1 MCGQL
6 VAGGL
11 STKDHPA
18 DLGRSKIHRRW
29 GHGWCSVNRDGSK
42 PIAIWCHMIV
52 GITSY
57 TNELFYG
64 RAPGFWSTTEDSLL
78 SATGD
83 LWWDSLSRSQG
94 LGPSRWRNVSAME
107 VKWQARRIAMLFT
120 SLHKCWLK
128 NCWQYDQYLILSS
141 WHDGQWLLCVE
152 CSIVWCCA
160 ARILTTWKRSRNGHW
175 YSLIAFV
182 RSSMRSEWKDNMKSI
197 EICA

>member
-1 MCGQL
+1 M
-6 VAGGL
+6 
-11 STKDHPA
+11 
-18 DLGRSKIHRRW
+18 RSILW
-29 GHGWCSVNRDGSK
+29 AILWCR
-42 PIAIWCHMIV
+42 I
-52 GITSY
+52 
-57 TNELFYG
+57 
-64 RAPGFWSTTEDSLL
+64 GFWSTTEDSLP

-94 LGPSRWRNVSAME
+94 LGPSRWRNVGAMG

-128 NCWQYDQYLILSS
+128 NCWQYDLYLMLSS

-160 ARILTTWKRSRNGHW
+160 ARILTTWKRSSNGHW

-182 RSSMRSEWKDNMKSI
+182 RSSMRSEWKDNMKSVLRAYCKI
-197 EICA
+197 IAEHCPSYWYTKDCKFNLPIYSQLIIPLRFCTARSYLETPKR

>member
-1 MCGQL
+1 M
-6 VAGGL
+6 
-11 STKDHPA
+11 PY
-18 DLGRSKIHRRW
+18 
-29 GHGWCSVNRDGSK
+29 
-42 PIAIWCHMIV
+42 MIV

-57 TNELFYG
+57 THELFKMVG
-64 RAPGFWSTTEDSLL
+64 HQGFDPQPKIPLL

-182 RSSMRSEWKDNMKSI
+182 RSSMRSEWKDNKNLCLERIVKS
-197 EICA
+197 